1 MKTVLSPFRQQ
12 DGAEVVTIIKAAGGM
27 EKMHFAFY
35 DEEYESTKTS
45 EKQPWSFWRVL
56 GPGFV
61 WNFRV
66 LPHVH
71 TYVNI
76 APKIG

>member
-1 MKTVLSPFRQQ
+1 M
-12 DGAEVVTIIKAAGGM
+12 GGM
-27 EKMHFAFY
+27 AKVHLAFY
-35 DEEYESTKTS
+35 TEEWENAKTT
-45 EKQPWSFWRVL
+45 EKQPWSFWRL
-56 GPGFV
+56 EGPGFV

-76 APKIG
+76 SSKIG

>member
-1 MKTVLSPFRQQ
+1 
-12 DGAEVVTIIKAAGGM
+12 VVGLIKQMGGM
-27 EKMHFAFY
+27 DRMHFAFY
-35 DEEYESTKTS
+35 DEEYEGSKTN
-45 EKQPWSFWRVL
+45 EKQPWTFWRLL

-76 APKIG
+76 ASKIG